1 MKINWGTGIVLAFI
15 AFISFIL
22 YFVVRM
28 SMDDQANHDLVTKEY
43 YKREL
48 AYQNE
53 IDASENAAKMGA
65 KLKVV
70 KSEKGLTIFFPE
82 QYEPN
87 KIKGIV
93 SLYRPSNKHLD
104 IDFPI
109 SLSKTHLLIPDN
121 RLVDGR
127 WDIAVKWEY
136 KGKIFLHKE
145 KLVY

>member
-1 MKINWGTGIVLAFI
+1 MKINWGTGIVLAFV

-22 YFVVRM
+22 YFVIRM
-28 SMDDQANHDLVTKEY
+28 STDNSANHDLVTEEY
-43 YKREL
+43 YKQEL

-53 IDASENAAKMGA
+53 IDASKSALDMEA
-65 KLKVV
+65 KLKFV
-70 KSEKGLTIFFPE
+70 KSEEGITIFFPE
-82 QYEPN
+82 RFDSK
-87 KIKGIV
+87 KITGIV

-121 RLVDGR
+121 SLVDGR
-127 WDIAVKWEY
+127 WDITVKWQY
-136 KGKIFLHKE
+136 QGKTFLHKE

>member
-1 MKINWGTGIVLAFI
+1 MKINWGTGIVLAFV

-28 SMDDQANHDLVTKEY
+28 STDNSANHDLVTEEY
-43 YKREL
+43 YKQEL

-53 IDASENAAKMGA
+53 IDASKSALEMQA
-65 KLKVV
+65 KLKFV
-70 KSEKGLTIFFPE
+70 KSKEGMTIFFPE
-82 QYEPN
+82 KFAPEH
-87 KIKGIV
+87 ITGTV

-121 RLVDGR
+121 SLVDGR
-127 WDIAVKWEY
+127 WDITVKWQY
-136 KGKIFLHKE
+136 QGKTFLHKE